1 MITFIYQVL
10 RGDSMA
16 LSGEHYVTQHNKLIE
31 HRGNMTLLEQKIIR
45 AVVSQIRMD
54 DEDLKEYELSIADFK
69 ELTKTNRKDLYEQ
82 VKEVAEKLIDRKIE
96 IQSINEK
103 GKRGFYLTRYIWSAE
118 HVEGEGYFKIII
130 DPKLK
135 PYFLEL
141 KDQFTQYQLK
151 YVMQMKS
158 VHALRVYELLKQY
171 ENTATKKR
179 EFELEELKKNLGIE
193 DGYSAFKDF
202 EKRVLAVAKKEINA
216 LTDIEI
222 DYKKLY
228 QGRGKKVVGIEFS
241 IDTKISDEKKYVTW
255 LNETYDVAGIKARA
269 GLSKERFN
277 SKQIMELYEVAC
289 DKTANSNADIDPFEY
304 IRLNYLYMIEKG
316 THRSKYKYLFS
327 ALQEDFASAA
337 AQIGIGYIFEKQI
350 L

>member
-1 MITFIYQVL
+1 MTVK
-10 RGDSMA
+10 
-16 LSGEHYVTQHNKLIE
+16 GEHYVTQHNKLIE

-45 AVVSQIRMD
+45 AVISQIRMD

-118 HVEGEGYFKIII
+118 HIEGQGYFKIVV
-130 DPKLK
+130 DPRLK

-141 KDQFTQYQLK
+141 KNHFTQYQLK

-158 VHALRVYELLKQY
+158 VYALRIYELLKQY
-171 ENTATKKR
+171 EKTSTQLRK
-179 EFELEELKKNLGIE
+179 FEISELKLILGVENDYDRI
-193 DGYSAFKDF
+193 FDF

-216 LTDIEI
+216 LTDIQM

-241 IDTKISDEKKYVTW
+241 IKTKVTDDNRYVTW
-255 LNETYDVAGIKARA
+255 LNETYDIADIKTKA
-269 GLSKERFN
+269 GLGKERFN
-277 SKQIMELYEVAC
+277 SKQIMELYGVAC
-289 DKTANSNADIDPFEY
+289 DKTTDSNIAVDPFEY

-316 THRSKYKYLFS
+316 THRNKYNYLL
-327 ALQEDFASAA
+327 AAIKEDYAGACI
-337 AQIGIGYIFEKQI
+337 QISMMQRIEK
-350 L
+350 LRL

>member
-1 MITFIYQVL
+1 MTL
-10 RGDSMA
+10 K
-16 LSGEHYVTQHNKLIE
+16 GEHYVTQHNKLIE

-45 AVVSQIRMD
+45 SVISQIRMD

-118 HVEGEGYFKIII
+118 HVEGQGYFKIIV
-130 DPKLK
+130 DPRLK

-158 VHALRVYELLKQY
+158 VHALRIYELLKQY
-171 ENTATKKR
+171 ENTTMQKR
-179 EFELEELKKNLGIE
+179 RFDIDDLKEILGVA
-193 DGYSAFKDF
+193 DKYRAFKDF
-202 EKRVLAVAKKEINA
+202 EKYVLAVAKKEINA
-216 LTDIEI
+216 LTDIQM
-222 DYKKLY
+222 DYEKLY
-228 QGRGKKVVGIEFS
+228 QGRGKKVVGIQFS
-241 IDTKISDEKKYVTW
+241 IDTKVSDERQYVTW
-255 LNETYDVAGIKARA
+255 LNETYDVTDIKQKS
-269 GLSKERFN
+269 GLGKERFN
-277 SKQIMELYEVAC
+277 SKQIMELYGVAC
-289 DKTANSNADIDPFEY
+289 DKTSNSNAGIDPFEY

-316 THRSKYKYLFS
+316 THRSKYKYLLS
-327 ALQEDFASAA
+327 ALHEDFASAA
-337 AQIGIGYIFEKQI
+337 AQIGIGYYLKTSV
-350 L
+350 